1 MLSCIGKLFTSI
13 INERLSKFLNNN
25 DLLGEEQAGF
35 REKYSTIDHIFV
47 LHSVLDLYLSQKERM
62 YVAFIDYK
70 KAFDSIDR
78 TSLWYKLI
86 QNNIRGKVFRVIR
99 NMYANL
105 KSCVVNNNETSDFF
119 KCNIGVRQ
127 GENLSPLLFALYL
140 NDFEIFIKDRFN
152 GVGLLPQNMKE
163 LMFDKGIDVLLV
175 LFSLLYADDT
185 LILANSENELQTA
198 LNAVSDYCKIWSL
211 KVNISKTKIIIF
223 SRGKVR
229 KFKPFIFNDGILEV
243 VDDYTYLGVVFN
255 YNNKFKKAQN
265 NQIGKAK
272 RAMYS
277 LMIKSKK
284 LRLPIDIQLELFDR
298 LIVPIII
305 YGSEVWGFENLKQI
319 EAVHT
324 QYCKYILKLR
334 KNTMNCMTLGELG
347 RLDMSCTVKERML
360 NYWFRIMN
368 GKEMKIS
375 TIVCNILKLLN
386 DHGIYSSPWL
396 GYIHTTLHELGMS
409 NVWQDYAKLNSSWF
423 KSAVKLRISD
433 SYLQNWQSKIN
444 DSTQCINYRI
454 FKTDICLDKYLI
466 KLPLSCRIALT
477 KFRCGNHRLP
487 VVTGRFNGIERQNRI
502 CTLCNLNK
510 IGDEFHYL
518 FECPKIESNRKKYI
532 KAYYRIR
539 PNTFKM
545 CQLFNSESSKELL
558 NLAKFAKEIMKL
570 HLA

>member
-1 MLSCIGKLFTSI
+1 MKNKQDLERNIQPLI
-13 INERLSKFLNNN
+13 I
-25 DLLGEEQAGF
+25 
-35 REKYSTIDHIFV
+35 IFV
-47 LHSVLDLYLSQKERM
+47 LHSVLDLYLSQKKRI
-62 YVAFIDYK
+62 YCAFIDYK

-105 KSCVVNNNETSDFF
+105 KSCVINDNETSDFF

-152 GVGLLPQNMKE
+152 GVDLLPQNMKE

-185 LILANSENELQTA
+185 LILANNEKELQSA

-211 KVNISKTKIIIF
+211 QVNISKTKIIIF

-229 KFKPFIFNDGILEV
+229 KFKSFIFNEGILEV

-277 LMIKSKK
+277 IMIKSKK

-298 LIVPIII
+298 LVVPIMI

-319 EAVHT
+319 KAVHT
-324 QYCKYILKLR
+324 QYCKHLLKLR

-360 NYWFRIMN
+360 NCWFRIMN
-368 GKEMKIS
+368 GKEIKIS

-396 GYIHTTLHELGMS
+396 RYIHTTLNELGMS
-409 NVWQDYAKLNSSWF
+409 HVWQDYAKLNSSWF
-423 KSAVKLRISD
+423 KPAIKLRLSD
-433 SYLQNWQSKIN
+433 SYLQVWQSKIN

-454 FKTDICLDKYLI
+454 FKTD
-466 KLPLSCRIALT
+466 A
-477 KFRCGNHRLP
+477 
-487 VVTGRFNGIERQNRI
+487 
-502 CTLCNLNK
+502 
-510 IGDEFHYL
+510 EFD
-518 FECPKIESNRKKYI
+518 
-532 KAYYRIR
+532 
-539 PNTFKM
+539 
-545 CQLFNSESSKELL
+545 
-558 NLAKFAKEIMKL
+558 
-570 HLA
+570 